1 MKPLTVGQVAK
12 EAGVGIETLRFYER
26 EGLLEPPKRREPS
39 GYRQYS
45 QDVIPRLVFIRR
57 AKELGFSLPEIR
69 ELLYLRADPSVTC
82 ADIRHRAEV
91 KIADISRRVDDLV
104 KIRSAL
110 EEIAST
116 CASAEPSGPCPLLE
130 HLSNEDP
137 DFFFRVKEE
146 A

>member
-12 EAGVGIETLRFYER
+12 EAGVGIETMRFYER
-26 EGLLEPPKRREPS
+26 EGLLEAPQRRESS

-45 QDVIPRLVFIRR
+45 RDVIPRLVFIRR

-69 ELLYLRADPSVTC
+69 ELLYLNADASVTC
-82 ADIRHRAEV
+82 ADVRRRAEA
-91 KIADISRRVDDLV
+91 KIADIKRRVGDLV

-110 EEIAST
+110 EEIAAT
-116 CASAEPSGPCPLLE
+116 CAVSEPTGPCPLLE
-130 HLSNEDP
+130 HLSKEDP
-137 DFFFRVKEE
+137 DFFDRGREE